1 MKKVIVIGC
10 PGSGKSVF
18 SRALSVLTG
27 LPVYPLDML
36 RWREDKTIVPDE
48 ELIQKILE
56 IGATD
61 EWIMDGNYGA
71 TMELRMSLC
80 DTVFFL
86 DYPVDV
92 CLEGVMA
99 RRGKARSDLPWIEPT
114 DEIDEEFLD
123 FIQNYNT
130 VNRPVVLERLTKYS
144 DKNTVIFKSRKD
156 ADTFLDSLKR

>member
-1 MKKVIVIGC
+1 
-10 PGSGKSVF
+10 
-18 SRALSVLTG
+18 
-27 LPVYPLDML
+27 ML

-56 IGATD
+56 IGTTD